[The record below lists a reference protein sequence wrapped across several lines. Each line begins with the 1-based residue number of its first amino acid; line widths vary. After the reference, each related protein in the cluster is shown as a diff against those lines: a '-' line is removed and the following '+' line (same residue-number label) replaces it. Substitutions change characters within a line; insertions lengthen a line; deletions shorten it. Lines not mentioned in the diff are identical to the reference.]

1 MAQGKRRFWGR
12 AEGRHCLIP
21 DDIYIAFLRGINV
34 GGNTLIKMA
43 ELKEA
48 LTAAGLANVQT
59 YIQSGNVIFSS
70 GINDTEELAALIT
83 SSIQKKFNLQVDV
96 AVFTKAEWQ
105 QIIESAPEWWGAD
118 PEWKHNLWIMIKPYD
133 MKDVTAAISALKPEI
148 EAVEPGDG
156 VLYQSLSIKYFGRT
170 TTGSKI
176 VSNPIYKRMTIR
188 NFNTATKLRSL
199 LAEYQSG

>member
-1 MAQGKRRFWGR
+1 MAKGKCRCRW
-12 AEGRHCLIP
+12 AERGHRLIS
-21 DDIYIAFLRGINV
+21 DGVYIAFLRGINV
-34 GGNTLIKMA
+34 GGNSLIKMA

-48 LTAAGLANVQT
+48 LTAAGLTNVKT

-70 GINDTEELAALIT
+70 EINDSDKLASLIK
-83 SSIQKKFNLQVDV
+83 SAISKKFKLQVDV
-96 AVFTKAEWQ
+96 AVFTRAEWQ
-105 QIIESAPEWWGAD
+105 QIIETAPEWWGAD

-133 MKDVTAAISALKPEI
+133 VKDITAATSALKPDI

-199 LAEYQSG
+199 LADYQSG

>member
-1 MAQGKRRFWGR
+1 MAKGKRRCCRW
-12 AEGRHCLIP
+12 AERGHRLIP
-21 DDIYIAFLRGINV
+21 DGVYVAFLRGINV

-48 LTAAGLANVQT
+48 LTAAGLTNVQT

-70 GINDTEELAALIT
+70 GINDSDKLASLIK
-83 SSIQKKFNLQVDV
+83 SAIRKKFKLQVDV
-96 AVFTKAEWQ
+96 AVFTRAEWQ

-133 MKDVTAAISALKPEI
+133 MKDATAAISALKPDI
-148 EAVEPGDG
+148 EAVEHGDC

-199 LAEYQSG
+199 LADYQSG